1 MRQILLQAPGE
12 FIDRQVP
19 SPGAAKGEALIR
31 IRAVGVCGSD
41 FHAFAGRHPAYTYPR
56 VLGHELSGIV
66 ADIPKNDKGIEVGD
80 RCAIEPYI
88 SCGRCH
94 ACKAGR
100 TNCCERLRVIG
111 IHTDGGMQPFLSVP
125 LELLHKS
132 AILSLDQLALV
143 ETLGIGAHAVARS
156 QLRNGEE
163 ALVIGVGPIGLAAA
177 QFAQAA
183 GAAVRVMEKNEWRRD
198 FAVHLGFEAQNEQ
211 DDRLADVVFDATGN
225 ANSMGASLRYAA
237 PAGRVVYVG
246 LTRDKISIDNPLFH
260 MREMTLYASR
270 NSSGQFPRI
279 IRMIEEHQI
288 DTSPWITNRLVLS
301 EVPARFKEL
310 PGNASLIKA
319 IVDVGDIDA

>member
-1 MRQILLQAPGE
+1 MRQILLQAPGK
-12 FIDRQVP
+12 FVDRQVP

-66 ADIPKNDKGIEVGD
+66 ADIPKNDKGIEIGD

-94 ACKAGR
+94 ACKTSR

-132 AILSLDQLALV
+132 ATLSLDQLALV

-163 ALVIGVGPIGLAAA
+163 ALIIGVGPIGLAAA

-183 GAAVRVMEKNEWRRD
+183 GATVRVMEKSEWRRD
-198 FAVHLGFEAQNEQ
+198 FAAHLGFEAQSEQ

-246 LTRDKISIDNPLFH
+246 LTRDNISIDNPLFH
-260 MREMTLYASR
+260 LREMTLYASR
-270 NSSGQFPRI
+270 NSYRQFPSI
-279 IRMIEEHQI
+279 IRMIEQRQI

-310 PGNASLIKA
+310 PGTANLIKA
-319 IVDVGDIDA
+319 IVDIGDIDA

>member
-1 MRQILLQAPGE
+1 MRQIVLQAPGE

-94 ACKAGR
+94 ACKARR

-125 LELLHKS
+125 MALLHKS
-132 AILSLDQLALV
+132 ATLSLDQLALV

-163 ALVIGVGPIGLAAA
+163 ALIIGVGPIGLAAA

-183 GAAVRVMEKNEWRRD
+183 GAAVRVMEKNEWRRS
-198 FAVHLGFEAQNEQ
+198 FAVHLGFEAQGEQ
-211 DDRLADVVFDATGN
+211 DSRLVNVVFDATGN
-225 ANSMGASLRYAA
+225 ANSMAASLRYAA

-246 LTRDKISIDNPLFH
+246 LTRDNISIDNPLFH

-270 NSSGQFPRI
+270 NSYEQFPRI
-279 IRMIEEHQI
+279 IEMIEQRQI
-288 DTSPWITNRLVLS
+288 DTSPWITNRLMLS
-301 EVPARFKEL
+301 EVPARFKDL
-310 PGNASLIKA
+310 PGNANLIKA
-319 IVDVGDIDA
+319 IVDIGDIDA

>member
-12 FIDRQVP
+12 FLDRQVP

-94 ACKAGR
+94 ACKASR

-125 LELLHKS
+125 PALLHKS
-132 AILSLDQLALV
+132 ATLSLDQLALV

-163 ALVIGVGPIGLAAA
+163 ALIIGVGPIGLAAA

-183 GAAVRVMEKNEWRRD
+183 GAAVRVMEKNEWRRS
-198 FAVHLGFEAQNEQ
+198 FAAHLGFEAQGEQ
-211 DDRLADVVFDATGN
+211 DSRLAHVVFDATGN
-225 ANSMGASLRYAA
+225 ANSMGTSLRHAA

-246 LTRDKISIDNPLFH
+246 LTRDHISIDNPLFH

-270 NSSGQFPRI
+270 NSYGQFPRI
-279 IRMIEEHQI
+279 IRMIEQRQI
-288 DTSPWITNRLVLS
+288 DTSPWITNRLALS

-310 PGNASLIKA
+310 PGKANLIKA
-319 IVDVGDIDA
+319 IVDIGDIDA